1 MPQKALSDPAA
12 LIDGQHPTRSVIRLI
27 ARRPWRLAVA
37 VLAFAVKE
45 IPVWFLPVITAAIID
60 IVASHGDVRGVL
72 WWFALAALLLVQNY
86 PNHLIYTRSFMT
98 VVRDLGA
105 DLRNALTAR
114 LQSLSIGY
122 HTRVSASIVQTKLV
136 RDVEN
141 VELMLQQVTHPLLS
155 STMVMLGALTMT
167 AIAVPQFLPVYALAV
182 PIAIG
187 IRYGMRKRSQLRNE
201 EFRREIEI
209 LSARVGEMASLIPV
223 TRAHGLE
230 QTAITR
236 VADGAD
242 GVRRA
247 GLDLDL
253 LNGRVASISWVAM
266 QLLGVACLM
275 LAAVFAITGILPISP
290 GEVVMLSTYFTLL
303 TGGLTQLLMLIPVG
317 ARGLESV
324 RSISEVLQEPDV
336 EQNSGRRIVGRVDGE
351 IVLDAATHRYPDA
364 DDDAL
369 HAIDL
374 RIAPG
379 DTVAFVGSSGSGKST
394 LLNLVLGFVRPS
406 SGRIFIDGQD
416 MQELDVRTVRHS
428 ISVVP
433 QESVLFEGSIFDNV
447 TYGLPEATPERVES
461 ALRDANA
468 WEFVREQPHGWD
480 TVVGERGARLSG
492 GQRQRLAIAR
502 ALVRDPRILLL
513 DEATSALDPESEA
526 LVKEALERLMRG
538 RTTLIVAH
546 RLSTVRQAD
555 RIVVL
560 EHGRIV
566 EQGSHDELM
575 ALDGR
580 YVQLHRAQN
589 GRPPVITGAIPLPTT
604 SEAARDPE
612 PQGMIVPREA
622 RT

>member
-1 MPQKALSDPAA
+1 MAQKALSHPAA
-12 LIDGQHPTRSVIRLI
+12 LIDGHHPTRSVLRLV
-27 ARRPWRLAVA
+27 ARRPWRLTFAIT
-37 VLAFAVKE
+37 AFAVKE
-45 IPVWFLPVITAAIID
+45 IPLWSLPVITAAIID
-60 IVASHGDVRGVL
+60 VVASKGDVTEVL
-72 WWFALAALLLVQNY
+72 WWFALAAVLLLQNY
-86 PNHLIYTRSFMT
+86 PNHIIYTRNFMT

-122 HTRVSASIVQTKLV
+122 HTRVSSSIVQTKVV

-155 STMVMLGALTMT
+155 STMVMLGALGMT
-167 AIAVPQFLPVYALAV
+167 AVTVPQFLPVYALAV

-187 IRYGMRKRSQLRNE
+187 IRYGMRNRSQRRNE
-201 EFRREIEI
+201 VFRREIET

-230 QTAITR
+230 ETAITR
-236 VADGAD
+236 VAGGAD

-275 LAAVFAITGILPISP
+275 LAAVCALTGFLPITP
-290 GEVVMLSTYFTLL
+290 GEVVMLSSYFTLL

-324 RSISEVLQEPDV
+324 RSIAEVLQEPDV
-336 EQNSGRRIVGRVDGE
+336 EQNSGKQVVSRVEGE
-351 IVLDAATHRYPDA
+351 IVLDAAAHRYADA

-369 HAIDL
+369 AAIDL

-379 DTVAFVGSSGSGKST
+379 ETVAFVGSSGSGKST
-394 LLNLVLGFVRPS
+394 LLNLVLGFVRPT
-406 SGRIFIDGQD
+406 SGRILLDGRD
-416 MQELDVRTVRHS
+416 MQGLDLRTVRRS

-433 QESVLFEGSIFDNV
+433 QESVLFEGSVFDNIA
-447 TYGLPEATPERVES
+447 YGLPDVTPDRVER

-468 WEFVREQPHGWD
+468 WEFVSAQPHGWD

-513 DEATSALDPESEA
+513 DEATSALDPESEG

-538 RTTLIVAH
+538 RTTLVVAH

-566 EQGSHDELM
+566 EQGSHDQLL
-575 ALDGR
+575 AADGR
-580 YVQLHRAQN
+580 YARLHLVQN
-589 GRPPVITGAIPLPTT
+589 GMR
-604 SEAARDPE
+604 
-612 PQGMIVPREA
+612 
-622 RT
+622 

>member
-1 MPQKALSDPAA
+1 MAQKALSHPAA
-12 LIDGQHPTRSVIRLI
+12 LVDGHRPVRSVLRLLG
-27 ARRPWRLAVA
+27 RRPWRLTFAIT
-37 VLAFAVKE
+37 AFAVKE
-45 IPVWFLPVITAAIID
+45 IPLWFLPVITAAIID
-60 IVASHGDVRGVL
+60 VVASDGDVTEVL
-72 WWFALAALLLVQNY
+72 WWFALAALLLLQNY
-86 PNHLIYTRSFMT
+86 PNHIIYTKNFMT

-122 HTRVSASIVQTKLV
+122 HTRMSSSIVQTKVV

-155 STMVMLGALTMT
+155 STMVMLGALGMT
-167 AIAVPQFLPVYALAV
+167 AVTVPQFLPVYALAV

-187 IRYGMRKRSQLRNE
+187 IRYGMRKRSQRRNE
-201 EFRREIEI
+201 VFRREIET

-230 QTAITR
+230 ETAIDR
-236 VADGAD
+236 VAGGAD

-253 LNGRVASISWVAM
+253 LNGRVASVSWVAM

-275 LAAVFAITGILPISP
+275 LAAVCALTGFLPITP
-290 GEVVMLSTYFTLL
+290 GEVVMLSSYFTLL

-317 ARGLESV
+317 ARGIESV
-324 RSISEVLQEPDV
+324 RSIAEVLQEPDV
-336 EQNSGRRIVGRVDGE
+336 EQNSGKRVVSAVSGE
-351 IVLDAATHRYPDA
+351 IVLESATHRYADA

-369 HAIDL
+369 IDIDL
-374 RIAPG
+374 RIPPG
-379 DTVAFVGSSGSGKST
+379 ETVAFVGSSGSGKST
-394 LLNLVLGFVRPS
+394 LLNLVLGFVRPT
-406 SGRIFIDGQD
+406 SGRILLDGND
-416 MQELDVRTVRHS
+416 MQELDLRTVRRS

-433 QESVLFEGSIFDNV
+433 QESVLFEGSIFDNIA
-447 TYGLPEATPERVES
+447 YGMPDLTPDRVER
-461 ALRDANA
+461 ALRAANA
-468 WEFVREQPHGWD
+468 WDFVREQPHGWD

-513 DEATSALDPESEA
+513 DEATSALDPESEG

-538 RTTLIVAH
+538 RTTLVVAH
-546 RLSTVRQAD
+546 RLSTIRQAD

-560 EHGRIV
+560 ERGRIV
-566 EQGSHDELM
+566 EQGSHDELL
-575 ALDGR
+575 AADGR
-580 YVQLHRAQN
+580 YARLHLVQN
-589 GRPPVITGAIPLPTT
+589 GRA
-604 SEAARDPE
+604 
-612 PQGMIVPREA
+612 
-622 RT
+622 

>member
-1 MPQKALSDPAA
+1 MAQKALSHPAA
-12 LIDGQHPTRSVIRLI
+12 LIDGDHPTRSVLRLV
-27 ARRPWRLAVA
+27 ARRPWRLTFAIT
-37 VLAFAVKE
+37 AFAVKE
-45 IPVWFLPVITAAIID
+45 IPLWFLPVITAAIID
-60 IVASHGDVRGVL
+60 VVASKGEVTEVL
-72 WWFALAALLLVQNY
+72 WWFALAAVLLLQNY
-86 PNHLIYTRSFMT
+86 PNHIIYTRNFMT

-122 HTRVSASIVQTKLV
+122 HTRMSSSIVQTKVV

-155 STMVMLGALTMT
+155 SAMVMLGALGMT
-167 AIAVPQFLPVYALAV
+167 AITVPQFLPVYALAV

-187 IRYGMRKRSQLRNE
+187 IRYGMRNRSQRRNE
-201 EFRREIEI
+201 VFRREIET

-230 QTAITR
+230 ETAISR
-236 VADGAD
+236 VAGGAD

-275 LAAVFAITGILPISP
+275 LAAVCALTGFLPITP
-290 GEVVMLSTYFTLL
+290 GEVVMLSSYFTLL

-324 RSISEVLQEPDV
+324 RSIAEVLQEPDV
-336 EQNSGRRIVGRVDGE
+336 EQNSGKRVVSAVAGE
-351 IVLDAATHRYPDA
+351 IVLDSATHRYTDA
-364 DDDAL
+364 EDDAL
-369 HAIDL
+369 FEIDL

-379 DTVAFVGSSGSGKST
+379 ETVAFVGSSGSGKST
-394 LLNLVLGFVRPS
+394 LLNLVLGFVRPT
-406 SGRIFIDGQD
+406 SGRIVLDGAD
-416 MQELDVRTVRHS
+416 MQELDLRTVRRS

-433 QESVLFEGSIFDNV
+433 QESVLFEGSVFDNIA
-447 TYGLPEATPERVES
+447 YGMPDVTPERVER

-468 WEFVREQPHGWD
+468 WDFVSEQPQGWH

-513 DEATSALDPESEA
+513 DEATSALDPESEG

-538 RTTLIVAH
+538 RTTLVVAH
-546 RLSTVRQAD
+546 RLSTIRRAD

-566 EQGSHDELM
+566 EQGSHDDLL
-575 ALDGR
+575 AADGR
-580 YVQLHRAQN
+580 YARLHLVQN
-589 GRPPVITGAIPLPTT
+589 GMR
-604 SEAARDPE
+604 
-612 PQGMIVPREA
+612 
-622 RT
+622 

>member
-1 MPQKALSDPAA
+1 MAQKALSHPAA
-12 LIDGQHPTRSVIRLI
+12 LIDGRHPTRSVLRLV
-27 ARRPWRLAVA
+27 ARRPWRLTFAIT
-37 VLAFAVKE
+37 AFAVKE
-45 IPVWFLPVITAAIID
+45 IPLWSLPVITAAIID
-60 IVASHGDVRGVL
+60 VVASKGDVTEVL
-72 WWFALAALLLVQNY
+72 WWFALAAVLLLQNY
-86 PNHLIYTRSFMT
+86 PNHIIYTRNFMT

-122 HTRVSASIVQTKLV
+122 HTRVSSSIVQTKVV

-155 STMVMLGALTMT
+155 STMVMLGALGMT
-167 AIAVPQFLPVYALAV
+167 AVTVPQFLPVYALAV

-187 IRYGMRKRSQLRNE
+187 IRYGMRNRSQRRNE
-201 EFRREIEI
+201 VFRREIET

-230 QTAITR
+230 ETAITR
-236 VADGAD
+236 VAGGAD

-275 LAAVFAITGILPISP
+275 LAAVCALTGFLPITP
-290 GEVVMLSTYFTLL
+290 GEVVMLSSYFTLL

-324 RSISEVLQEPDV
+324 RSIAEVLQEPDV
-336 EQNSGRRIVGRVDGE
+336 EQNSGKQVVSRVEGE
-351 IVLDAATHRYPDA
+351 IVLDAAAHRYADA

-369 HAIDL
+369 AAIDL

-379 DTVAFVGSSGSGKST
+379 ETVAFVGSSGSGKST
-394 LLNLVLGFVRPS
+394 LLNLVLGFVRPT
-406 SGRIFIDGQD
+406 SGRILLDGRD
-416 MQELDVRTVRHS
+416 MQGLDLRTVRRS

-433 QESVLFEGSIFDNV
+433 QESVLFEGSIFDNIA
-447 TYGLPEATPERVES
+447 YGLPDVTPDRVER

-468 WEFVREQPHGWD
+468 WEFVSAQPHGWD

-513 DEATSALDPESEA
+513 DEATSALDPESEG

-538 RTTLIVAH
+538 RTTLVVAH

-566 EQGSHDELM
+566 EQGSHDQLL
-575 ALDGR
+575 AADGR
-580 YVQLHRAQN
+580 YARLHLVQN
-589 GRPPVITGAIPLPTT
+589 GMR
-604 SEAARDPE
+604 
-612 PQGMIVPREA
+612 
-622 RT
+622 